1 MAVEELK
8 VMGKAVP
15 GVAVASTGAADA
27 ATAGAPQ
34 QRSTGKEQQIEAWLE
49 MAGLPPEP
57 EVEPVGI
64 LLVEYTYELG
74 AVFAILGFT
83 YMILCFVTR
92 TNIDQYEQEQKN
104 ITAAI
109 SDSLDTARSGVSLC
123 IIFSVVLM
131 IMGFLVILYK
141 YKMKNA
147 YIRGKEVFAFDPQG
161 SGGTWILILFM
172 VLNLAIM
179 ITFATT
185 TVAQPWFNKLQ
196 NTSSYVLM
204 ATSVISTLLS
214 VIYVGYRIMQATNLR
229 KKFQYTRALVEKAIT
244 SVNAMNIANNFAK
257 SGAYTPAELEKI
269 NRTAMEAVND
279 ANRAATGMG
288 ATNLPKADANASTA
302 KQMQVI
308 TRNLQFTQQAVAT
321 AQTPQSSVK
330 QQQNIPPA
338 AKEPSER
345 SREAA
350 RYRQELER
358 AQKEKKEME
367 SLLESMINDTETA
380 PSAPPEQ
387 GEKDELKAKPN

>member
-1 MAVEELK
+1 
-8 VMGKAVP
+8 
-15 GVAVASTGAADA
+15 
-27 ATAGAPQ
+27 
-34 QRSTGKEQQIEAWLE
+34 
-49 MAGLPPEP
+49 
-57 EVEPVGI
+57 
-64 LLVEYTYELG
+64 
-74 AVFAILGFT
+74 
-83 YMILCFVTR
+83 
-92 TNIDQYEQEQKN
+92 
-104 ITAAI
+104 
-109 SDSLDTARSGVSLC
+109 
-123 IIFSVVLM
+123 
-131 IMGFLVILYK
+131 
-141 YKMKNA
+141 
-147 YIRGKEVFAFDPQG
+147 
-161 SGGTWILILFM
+161 
-172 VLNLAIM
+172 M